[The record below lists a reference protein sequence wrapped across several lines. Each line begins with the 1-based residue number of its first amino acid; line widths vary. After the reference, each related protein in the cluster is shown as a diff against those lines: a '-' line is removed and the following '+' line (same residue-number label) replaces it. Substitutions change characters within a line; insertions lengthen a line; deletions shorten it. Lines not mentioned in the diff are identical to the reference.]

1 MWRVDDFR
9 PRGRWLRAKA
19 EAVLRIIV
27 GEGVVGRG
35 GEEEE
40 GAEEEKKEDMR
51 ECKERR
57 FLLMGGMLD
66 EKERSKDT
74 VLCF

>member
-1 MWRVDDFR
+1 
-9 PRGRWLRAKA
+9 LRANA

-35 GEEEE
+35 GGGDEEEE
-40 GAEEEKKEDMR
+40 EEEKKADMR

-57 FLLMGGMLD
+57 FLLMGGLLD
-66 EKERSKDT
+66 EKEKLMNA